1 MIAVTVSNNHPTLA
15 YAGRE
20 LCKYLNRMAGT
31 PSAGLFTGEVPKA
44 LPRIQ
49 LICAP
54 EQFAVADPAVDDA
67 ICIQLKAG
75 EGTITGSN
83 PRAVLIG
90 VYRALRAL
98 GCRFIRPCPD
108 GEVVP
113 SLPVCEMS
121 VSLKET
127 ASFRHRGGV
136 IEGANSLENVLDYIE
151 WLPKVGYNSF
161 FTQFMDLSCFFKRW
175 YQHDENPTL
184 APEPYGGAFA
194 QQCEERVWQ
203 EIARRSL
210 LHHTMGHGWT
220 CEPLGIEGRD
230 WNAVTLDISPENR
243 ELLAMIDGE
252 RGLFH
257 GVPATTNLCYSN
269 PKAREAICSYAVQYL
284 RTHPGAR
291 YLHLWLA
298 DSIHSFCECG
308 GCREKTPSDWYLIL
322 LNELDQRLTAEK
334 LDTRVVFLLYLDL
347 LFPPKTETLHNPERF
362 VLMFAPI
369 SRPFG
374 QSLADFA
381 PTSPGPYVLN
391 ETPIPRTVEENLGC
405 LRAWQEY
412 LKGAGLSFD
421 SFDFDYYLGRAHYG
435 DPGYCAIAKTIDKD
449 IDHLPRLGL
458 GGILSCQELR
468 AFYPTGLPC
477 YLMGLKLWDSSLTYE
492 QIAQEY
498 FAAAFGREGDAVH
511 ALLEEVSGC
520 FDIDYWFNGRA
531 AADPAAAAKMKKALP
546 LAAQADAL
554 CRALQPQN
562 GCEKASRGHLALF
575 GQYLTLYSQAMI
587 SCASGHP
594 EEGKAQWKQFCQFI
608 RENET
613 ALQPALDVFRIQM
626 IGRHFFFG
634 NMQ

>member
-1 MIAVTVSNNHPTLA
+1 MIAVTVSENHPTLT

-20 LCKYLNRMAGT
+20 LCKYLNRMAGA
-31 PSAGLFTGEVPKA
+31 PSAGLFNGEVPDA

-49 LICAP
+49 LLCAP
-54 EQFAVADPAVDDA
+54 DQFAVADPEVDDA
-67 ICIQLKAG
+67 VSIRLKAG
-75 EGTITGSN
+75 EGSIAGSN

-113 SLPVCEMS
+113 GLPVSEMT
-121 VSLKET
+121 VCLQET

-151 WLPKVGYNSF
+151 WLPKAGYNSF

-230 WNAVTLDISPENR
+230 WDAVTLDISPENR

-298 DSIHSFCECG
+298 DSIHSFCECE
-308 GCREKTPSDWYLIL
+308 GCRKKTPSDWYLIL
-322 LNELDQRLTAEK
+322 LNELDQRLTAER

-381 PTSPGPYVLN
+381 PAEPDPYVLN

-435 DPGYCAIAKTIDKD
+435 DPGYCAITKIIDKD
-449 IDHLPRLGL
+449 IDHLPQLGL
-458 GGILSCQELR
+458 NGILSCQELR
-468 AFYPTGLPC
+468 AFYPTDLPC

-492 QIAQEY
+492 QIAKEY
-498 FAAAFGREGDAVH
+498 FSAAFGRDGEAVH

-531 AADPAAAAKMKKALP
+531 AADPAAAARMERALP
-546 LAAQADAL
+546 LAARAEAL
-554 CRALQPQN
+554 CEALQPQN
-562 GCEKASRGHLALF
+562 SCETASRSHLALF
-575 GQYLTLYSQAMI
+575 GRYLTLYTRAMAG
-587 SCASGHP
+587 CAGGHP
-594 EEGKAQWKQFCQFI
+594 EEGQAQWKQFCQLI

-626 IGRHFFFG
+626 IGRHFFG